1 MPDAENS
8 VVDLNNKIVLL
19 KSYIESARRKST
31 YGTLLISVGAIG
43 IIAYIIDYFT
53 IDWQGIAP
61 YAKLLIVAVFLG
73 LLAWGVSLR
82 AVPGVKVYEDE
93 LENDLV
99 TSDRNGYRTA
109 SQLEIDLR
117 HIRDKRSEQASS
129 SIENSNSSG
138 NANSRRKS
146 YKEEATFYI
155 EELRRESQYYR
166 KVSNTVQGIVI
177 VGSLLGS
184 FMAASSFF
192 IREYSWF
199 VAINSLA
206 IGIASGFAG
215 YWKYKERSFYSQ
227 QTADLIEHEIES
239 YDLQI
244 GRYESNSPEE
254 RNLSFAKEILRLRQD
269 QKMREQN
276 LDQPSSSGEE
286 AKK

>member
-1 MPDAENS
+1 MSDNGS
-8 VVDLNNKIVLL
+8 NIVDLNNKIVLL
-19 KSYIESARRKST
+19 KSYMESARRKSV
-31 YGTLLISVGAIG
+31 YGTLLIVAGAVGL
-43 IIAYIIDYFT
+43 IAYVVDYFAF
-53 IDWQGIAP
+53 DWQGIAP
-61 YAKLLIVAVFLG
+61 YVKLIILAAFIGLLI
-73 LLAWGVSLR
+73 WGIALR
-82 AVPGVKVYEDE
+82 AVPGVKVHESE
-93 LENDLV
+93 LSNELV
-99 TSDRNGYRTA
+99 TSARNGYRTA
-109 SQLEIDLR
+109 SQLEIELR
-117 HIRDKRSEQASS
+117 RIRDKKKEQTPDST
-129 SIENSNSSG
+129 EDVDE
-138 NANSRRKS
+138 RRKS
-146 YKEEATFYI
+146 YREEATFYI

-166 KVSNTVQGIVI
+166 NVSNIVQGIVI

-192 IREYSWF
+192 VREYSWF

-239 YDLQI
+239 FDLQI
-244 GRYESNSPEE
+244 GRYEKGDPEE
-254 RNLSFAKEILRLRQD
+254 KNLLFAREILRLRQD

>member
-1 MPDAENS
+1 MPENGNS
-8 VVDLNNKIVLL
+8 IVDLNNKIVLL
-19 KSYIESARRKST
+19 KSYMESARRKSV
-31 YGTLLISVGAIG
+31 YGTLLIVAGSIGAI
-43 IIAYIIDYFT
+43 AYVVDYFT

-61 YAKLLIVAVFLG
+61 YVKLIILGTFVG
-73 LLAWGVSLR
+73 LLTWGAALR
-82 AVPGVKVYEDE
+82 ANPGVKVREPE
-93 LENDLV
+93 LSNELV

-109 SQLEIDLR
+109 SQLEIELR
-117 HIRDKRSEQASS
+117 RIRDKKKDQTP
-129 SIENSNSSG
+129 NSDEDVDE
-138 NANSRRKS
+138 RRKS
-146 YKEEATFYI
+146 YREEATFYI

-166 KVSNTVQGIVI
+166 NVSNIVQGIVI

-192 IREYSWF
+192 VREYSWF

-239 YDLQI
+239 FDLQI
-244 GRYESNSPEE
+244 GRYEKGGTEE
-254 RNLSFAKEILRLRQD
+254 KNLLFAREILRLRQD